1 LDGAILAIQADCNLP
16 AGTTFTIVSATY
28 LMGTF
33 DTSSGQPIASGDV
46 IASTP
51 ASDGTC
57 SAGAQAP
64 YLEISSSTTG
74 GVPEVTATVVSY
86 TLSAPTGLA
95 ATLGDGSATVSW
107 VAPASNGGS
116 AVTSYTL
123 SVTDTTTSNALTP
136 VVVSGSPPAT
146 STVVSGL
153 TPGDTYVFAVNA
165 TNAVGTGPAS
175 AGVTEIVPAP
185 YHPVSPAR
193 ICDTRPAAQSGITDA
208 CTGNTLGA
216 GTNPET
222 ITVQVAGNGGVPVG
236 ATAVVAN
243 VTVTNPTAQ
252 GYLTVYPA
260 GGTRP
265 LASNLNFAAGE
276 TVPNLVTVPLSSS
289 GAISIYNAAGATDV
303 IVDVTGYYGP
313 ANVSSPGVGFS
324 PLSPARICDTRPTPQ
339 SGITDA
345 CTGNTRG
352 AAGNPETI
360 TVQVAGN
367 AGVPTGATAVV
378 ANVTVTNPTAQS
390 YLTVYPAGATQPLAS
405 NLNFNAG
412 ETVPNRVIIPL
423 SAGGALNIFNAAGA
437 TDVIVDVTG
446 YYSSSSTGLYEALSP
461 ARICDTRPTPQ
472 SGITDACTTNTL
484 GAGANPET
492 ITVQVAGNA
501 GVPTGAAAVVA
512 NVTVTNTT
520 AQSYLTVYPAGATQP
535 LASDLNWTAG
545 VTVPN
550 LVIAKLGA
558 TGTLNVFNAA
568 GSTDVIIDVTGW
580 FT

>member
-1 LDGAILAIQADCNLP
+1 
-16 AGTTFTIVSATY
+16 
-28 LMGTF
+28 
-33 DTSSGQPIASGDV
+33 
-46 IASTP
+46 
-51 ASDGTC
+51 
-57 SAGAQAP
+57 
-64 YLEISSSTTG
+64 
-74 GVPEVTATVVSY
+74 
-86 TLSAPTGLA
+86 
-95 ATLGDGSATVSW
+95 
-107 VAPASNGGS
+107 
-116 AVTSYTL
+116 
-123 SVTDTTTSNALTP
+123 
-136 VVVSGSPPAT
+136 
-146 STVVSGL
+146 
-153 TPGDTYVFAVNA
+153 
-165 TNAVGTGPAS
+165 
-175 AGVTEIVPAP
+175 
-185 YHPVSPAR
+185 
-193 ICDTRPAAQSGITDA
+193 
-208 CTGNTLGA
+208 
-216 GTNPET
+216 
-222 ITVQVAGNGGVPVG
+222 
-236 ATAVVAN
+236 
-243 VTVTNPTAQ
+243 
-252 GYLTVYPA
+252 
-260 GGTRP
+260 
-265 LASNLNFAAGE
+265 
-276 TVPNLVTVPLSSS
+276 
-289 GAISIYNAAGATDV
+289 
-303 IVDVTGYYGP
+303 
-313 ANVSSPGVGFS
+313 
-324 PLSPARICDTRPTPQ
+324 
-339 SGITDA
+339 
-345 CTGNTRG
+345 
-352 AAGNPETI
+352 
-360 TVQVAGN
+360 
-367 AGVPTGATAVV
+367 VPTGATAVV

-390 YLTVYPAGATQPLAS
+390 SLTVYPAGATQPLAS

-423 SAGGALNIFNAAGA
+423 SAGGALNIYNAAGA